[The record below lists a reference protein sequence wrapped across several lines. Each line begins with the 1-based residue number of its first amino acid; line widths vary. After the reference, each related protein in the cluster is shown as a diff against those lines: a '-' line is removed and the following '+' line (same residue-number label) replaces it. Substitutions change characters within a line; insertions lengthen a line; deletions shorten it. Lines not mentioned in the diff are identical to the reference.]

1 MAEVASSE
9 NTPKLQ
15 VVGGGRMGQALL
27 QGLID
32 AGWAEPEA
40 LAVIEVIDEQRD
52 RLTTQFPGVQILA
65 TAEAEVDTL
74 VAVKP
79 HLVDTVCRSLVRPNR
94 VLSVAAGITIEA
106 MEQALPDGTPVVRA
120 MPNTPALVGLGA
132 AGLAGGSNASS
143 ADVSWAVG
151 ILASVGIAEVV
162 TEPLLDA
169 VTGLSGSGP
178 AYVFLLAEAMTD
190 AGVARGLTREV
201 AGRLARQTIAGAG
214 AMLTTDDDADP
225 VDLRAGV
232 TTPAGTTAAGLA
244 ALEDNGFRS
253 AMAAAVRAATER
265 SIELGRN

>member
-1 MAEVASSE
+1 MSDTHSE
-9 NTPKLQ
+9 NGTRLQ
-15 VVGGGRMGQALL
+15 LIGGGRMGQALL

-32 AGWAEPEA
+32 AGWAPAPDLLVVEV
-40 LAVIEVIDEQRD
+40 LADQRSW
-52 RLTTQFPGVQILA
+52 LAEQFPGVRVA
-65 TAEAEVDTL
+65 DRPEAGVDTL

-79 HLVDTVCRSLVRPNR
+79 HLVLDVCRSLDGPGR
-94 VLSVAAGITIEA
+94 VLSVAAGITIAA
-106 MEQALPDGTPVVRA
+106 MEQALPEGTPVVRA

-132 AGLAGGSNASS
+132 AGLAGGNAASE
-143 ADVSWAVG
+143 ADVAWATG
-151 ILASVGIAEVV
+151 ILGSVGVAEVV

-190 AGVARGLTREV
+190 AGVAMGLTRDV

-214 AMLTTDDDADP
+214 AMLTAADDADP

-232 TTPAGTTAAGLA
+232 TTPAGTTASGLG
-244 ALEDNGFRS
+244 ALEDHGFR
-253 AMAAAVRAATER
+253 AALAAAVRSATER

>member
-1 MAEVASSE
+1 
-9 NTPKLQ
+9 
-15 VVGGGRMGQALL
+15 MGQALV

-32 AGWAEPEA
+32 ARWAAPEA
-40 LAVIEVIDEQRD
+40 LTIVEVIDEQRD
-52 RLTTQFPGVQILA
+52 RLATQFPGVNI
-65 TAEAEVDTL
+65 TDTPEAEVDTL

-79 HLVDTVCRSLVRPNR
+79 HLVDPVCRSLVRPTR
-94 VLSVAAGITIEA
+94 ILSVAAGITIAA
-106 MEQALPDGTPVVRA
+106 MEDAVPEGTPVIRA

-132 AGLAGGSNASS
+132 AGLAGGSNAN
-143 ADVSWAVG
+143 ADDLSWAVG
-151 ILASVGIAEVV
+151 ILSSVGIAEVV

-214 AMLTTDDDADP
+214 AMLTADGDADP

-232 TTPAGTTAAGLA
+232 TTPAGTTAAGLG
-244 ALEDNGFRS
+244 ALEDHGLR
-253 AMAAAVRAATER
+253 AAVAAAVRAATER
-265 SIELGRN
+265 SIELGRS

>member
-1 MAEVASSE
+1 
-9 NTPKLQ
+9 
-15 VVGGGRMGQALL
+15 MGQALV

-40 LAVIEVIDEQRD
+40 LAVVEVVDEQRD
-52 RLTTQFPGVQILA
+52 RLATQFPGVQIRA
-65 TAEAEVDTL
+65 TPEAEVDSL

-79 HLVDTVCRSLVRPNR
+79 HLVESVCRALVRPKR
-94 VLSVAAGITIEA
+94 ILSVAAGITIAA
-106 MEQALPDGTPVVRA
+106 MEEAVPDGTPVIRA

-132 AGLAGGSNASS
+132 AGLAGGSNATGD
-143 ADVSWAVG
+143 DVSWAAG
-151 ILASVGIAEVV
+151 ILSSVGVAEVV

-214 AMLTTDDDADP
+214 AMLTTDGDADP

-244 ALEDNGFRS
+244 ALEDHGLR
-253 AMAAAVRAATER
+253 AALAAAVRAATER